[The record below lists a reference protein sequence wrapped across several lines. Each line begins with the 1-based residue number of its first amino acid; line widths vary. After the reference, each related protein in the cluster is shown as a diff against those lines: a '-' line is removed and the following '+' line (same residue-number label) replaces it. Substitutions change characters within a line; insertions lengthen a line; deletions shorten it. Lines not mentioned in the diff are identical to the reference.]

1 MMIVAAIFTVL
12 SITGALLTSIQT
24 LLTMMFRRRP
34 RPFAGGLPEQAFRPD
49 ASSVSVSILK
59 PVCGLDDGLEQNLLS
74 FLSLHGIQYE
84 VILSIEDRGDPAMP
98 IATAMVRDHP
108 DVFRLVTGGKSRRGV
123 VNRKVERLIAAARV
137 ARGDIFLISDSNVR
151 VDSDD
156 VNETIAAFEDKR
168 IGCISNLFVGEGA
181 RDLGATVE
189 SLHLMTFVAP
199 GAVLAASA
207 GMPCVVGKS
216 MAISRQALN
225 AIGGFEAFRYVL
237 AEDQAIGLAVRGA
250 GFEVRLSR
258 VRVRNVIER
267 RTIRRALDRQIR
279 WNKIRYSFSR
289 ALFSS
294 ELILNPLPLA
304 IAAVIFGAPPSLLA
318 IVVLARIVQGLLL
331 RDALEASLSARQ
343 VCAIPLLDFVMFYA
357 WFVPFFSNRIT
368 WRGYEA
374 RIERGTE
381 LVQAA

>member
-1 MMIVAAIFTVL
+1 MIVAAIFTVL
-12 SITGALLTSIQT
+12 SIIGALVTSIQT
-24 LLTMMFRRRP
+24 LLTVMFRRRP
-34 RPFAGGLPEQAFRPD
+34 RPFAGGLHEQASRPD
-49 ASSVSVSILK
+49 ASSASVSILK

-74 FLSLHGIQYE
+74 FLSLHDIRYE
-84 VILSIEDRGDPAMP
+84 VILSIEDRDDPAMP

-108 DVFRLVTGGKSRRGV
+108 DVFRLVTGGGSRRGV

-151 VDSDD
+151 VDRDD
-156 VNETIAAFEDKR
+156 VSDTISVFADKQ
-168 IGCISNLFVGEGA
+168 IGCVSNLFIGDGA
-181 RDLGATVE
+181 RDLGATIE
-189 SLHLMTFVAP
+189 TLHLMTFVAP

-207 GMPCVVGKS
+207 GVPCVVGKS
-216 MAISRQALN
+216 MAISRRALN
-225 AIGGFEAFRYVL
+225 AIGGFEAFRHVL
-237 AEDQAIGLAVRGA
+237 AEDQAIGLAVRAA
-250 GFEVRLSR
+250 GFEVGLSR

-267 RTIRRALDRQIR
+267 RTIKRALDRQIR

-289 ALFSS
+289 TLFSS

-304 IAAVIFGAPPSLLA
+304 IAAVIFGAPLALLA
-318 IVVLARIVQGLLL
+318 IIMLARIVQGLLL
-331 RDALEASLSARQ
+331 RDALDASLSVRQ

-357 WFVPFFSNRIT
+357 WFIPFFSNRIT